1 MFVRRSTHERE
12 KVLLHVAFLIHV
24 LGPEAVQSEA
34 VLEGIRKQLLMALP
48 ARSALRRRLGEGR
61 TADAYERLIGL
72 LTVASKDQPDGGGF
86 EDFRRAVIEAAGDRR
101 EHLDVLT
108 ELHEWLHLGRDPTG
122 VKSQLE
128 DRLVQQGVRIVTEV
142 PAGDRPVDRF
152 NFHGEGDSM
161 TVISPAYL
169 VEIDGTEQ
177 VVRRGHVK
185 CQPGPS
191 RDTTDVGEGLQADA
205 VTGSEGEVPGG
216 ESETPADT
224 QGEESETP
232 ADTQGEESE
241 IVSGD
246 PEAGEDYG
254 DRGKTPIVDDSAESG
269 TGEEKSS

>member
-1 MFVRRSTHERE
+1 
-12 KVLLHVAFLIHV
+12 
-24 LGPEAVQSEA
+24 
-34 VLEGIRKQLLMALP
+34 
-48 ARSALRRRLGEGR
+48 
-61 TADAYERLIGL
+61 
-72 LTVASKDQPDGGGF
+72 
-86 EDFRRAVIEAAGDRR
+86 
-101 EHLDVLT
+101 
-108 ELHEWLHLGRDPTG
+108 
-122 VKSQLE
+122 
-128 DRLVQQGVRIVTEV
+128 
-142 PAGDRPVDRF
+142 
-152 NFHGEGDSM
+152 M

-191 RDTTDVGEGLQADA
+191 RDTTGVGEGLQADA

-224 QGEESETP
+224 RGEESETPADTQGEESETP

-241 IVSGD
+241 IASGD

-269 TGEEKSS
+269 AGEEKSS